1 MDEGEQ
7 FQVNRLDQIFNK
19 NIGETSPNQEKLHI
33 CKYKKHREYQLDKK
47 KTPLWS
53 IIVKTLSIY
62 NTIKKIIDSYKRK
75 NTNHIKGQLI
85 RITADLSR
93 NCESQK
99 ICSNAFQ
106 VLKDLDNQLRLM
118 SSAKLSTLVE
128 GERKK
133 NPWYKQIENI

>member
-1 MDEGEQ
+1 MRKSITQKRNTEEKCDTIKKLNLQTIVIDEGEQ

-47 KTPLWS
+47 KAPLWS

-62 NTIKKIIDSYKRK
+62 NTLKKIIDSYKRK

-99 ICSNAFQ
+99 NLQ
-106 VLKDLDNQLRLM
+106 
-118 SSAKLSTLVE
+118 
-128 GERKK
+128 
-133 NPWYKQIENI
+133 